1 MKIYKCTMTA
11 QELETNYIER
21 IHSNFIGQKIEQV
34 FYEEINYETELEYW
48 NIAETIHSVDMN
60 VIFKMENGKLFQIKW
75 DSEFYSY
82 GIGFEEIN
90 ELKIKEGF
98 KIINVTENE
107 NWKSKILK
115 PISSV
120 DIYWDEAEIQQYQE
134 ASYDV
139 ALKDIKPIRI
149 PLTWEININ
158 NEKVYISALEIN
170 ENGNNNYWT
179 DHLTIHFSEQELKKH
194 KL

>member
-1 MKIYKCTMTA
+1 MTA
-11 QELETNYIER
+11 QELETDYIER

-48 NIAETIHSVDMN
+48 NFAENIHSVDMN

-82 GIGFEEIN
+82 GIGFEEIG

-98 KIINVTENE
+98 KTINVTENE

-115 PISSV
+115 NISSIT
-120 DIYWDEAEIQQYQE
+120 IYWDEAEIQQYRE
-134 ASYDV
+134 MTNSLV
-139 ALKDIKPIRI
+139 SKNIKKTIRI
-149 PLTWEININ
+149 PLTWEINVDK
-158 NEKVYISALEIN
+158 EKVYISAFEIN
-170 ENGNNNYWT
+170 EDGNNNYWT
-179 DHLTIHFSEQELKKH
+179 DHLTIHFNEQELKKH

>member
-1 MKIYKCTMTA
+1 MTT

-60 VIFKMENGKLFQIKW
+60 VIFKMESGKLFQIKW

-120 DIYWDEAEIQQYQE
+120 DIYWDKVEIQQYQE
-134 ASYDV
+134 ASDNV
-139 ALKDIKPIRI
+139 APKDIKPVRI
-149 PLTWEININ
+149 PLTWEINID
-158 NEKVYISALEIN
+158 NEKVYISAFEIN

-194 KL
+194 TL

>member
-1 MKIYKCTMTA
+1 MTA
-11 QELETNYIER
+11 QELETDYIER

-48 NIAETIHSVDMN
+48 NFAENIHSVDMN

-82 GIGFEEIN
+82 GIGFEEIG

-98 KIINVTENE
+98 KTINVTENE

-115 PISSV
+115 NISSIN
-120 DIYWDEAEIQQYQE
+120 IYWDEAEIQQYRE
-134 ASYDV
+134 VTNSLV
-139 ALKDIKPIRI
+139 SKNIKKTIRI
-149 PLTWEININ
+149 PLTWEINVDK
-158 NEKVYISALEIN
+158 EKVYISAFEIN
-170 ENGNNNYWT
+170 EDGNNNYWT
-179 DHLTIHFSEQELKKH
+179 DHLTIHFNEQELKKH
-194 KL
+194 KLEKSICI